1 MLILKSLYHSLA
13 SLRISDAELVRHAL
27 KSLSAK
33 RLLCNS
39 CNQTGS
45 LKIQSH
51 YHRYCIHAVNGR
63 RMEERPYFMA
73 YPLCERQKVKFVC
86 CDMHGGYITLARECF
101 PCATVCVDPFHVV
114 RRVSDALDEVRIR
127 VQRELQEAGRSDDYK
142 SLKDCA
148 KILRTAGRNHEKYW
162 AGKAER
168 NEERIRRALSLS
180 SDLEVTYDAY
190 QDFLAILDVN
200 EYSLQRLDLGDW
212 IRKYTASMV
221 PEIAFAANTVRHYR
235 GYFQNSL
242 KYHKSNSVAGGRNR
256 AIKEIKRNSYGR
268 HSFENFRKRILMAFG
283 PTQMQE
289 ETYTVFGEKRASSGR
304 T

>member
-1 MLILKSLYHSLA
+1 MFILKSLYHFLA

-27 KSLSAK
+27 KSLSTK
-33 RLLCNS
+33 RLPCNS

-73 YPLCERQKVKFVC
+73 YPLYERQKVKFVC

-148 KILRTAGRNHEKYW
+148 KIRRTAGRNHEKYW

-168 NEERIRRALSLS
+168 NEEHLDLDIRS
-180 SDLEVTYDAY
+180 
-190 QDFLAILDVN
+190 LDVVVTVCN
-200 EYSLQRLDLGDW
+200 RIDDQLSPAELRVFRDGLKQAPSPSFVYSLIW
-212 IRKYTASMV
+212 VFTKAS
-221 PEIAFAANTVRHYR
+221 IF
-235 GYFQNSL
+235 
-242 KYHKSNSVAGGRNR
+242 
-256 AIKEIKRNSYGR
+256 
-268 HSFENFRKRILMAFG
+268 
-283 PTQMQE
+283 
-289 ETYTVFGEKRASSGR
+289 
-304 T
+304 